1 MKKGDYV
8 EIVRSGLMYPS
19 YCAMAVKLKAKYWV
33 EENYKSGSV
42 EEYNGLKGVVVAL
55 SESDRIAL
63 VRLDGRLKEILIGLE
78 GLKTISKITSRGAI
92 DVTARRR

>member
-8 EIVRSGLMYPS
+8 EIVRSGLTYPS
-19 YCAMAVKLKAKYWV
+19 YCAMAVKLKAKYW
-33 EENYKSGSV
+33 EDYKAGSV